1 MNGSWLPAQVF
12 IYRDTSTAYSAAT
25 GTCGCRHGDL
35 PRAVYDEIIQTRSV
49 RDTANS
55 HSLCRIAPSSS
66 RVDGYR

>member
-1 MNGSWLPAQVF
+1 MVLGSPPK
-12 IYRDTSTAYSAAT
+12 YSSIEIQALRIRQPLGRVAAAT
-25 GTCGCRHGDL
+25 AISLGRFTTRSF
-35 PRAVYDEIIQTRSV
+35 RTRSV